1 MKTFILRSKALIV
14 LTLTSFILAVSSNLS
29 AQTITTTLLNN
40 SGSSVIV
47 FSVIN
52 TNSEPMTLTDIGSIA
67 STTNTFTCHLY
78 ARPVGYNVPTGA
90 PPTITEVNGWSLV
103 ATNPNLALV
112 GNTNNTNTGAD
123 AVPFITGM
131 TYTIPGLTQ
140 IQFALQLAA
149 GSNLPAFTTTGGNL
163 RYSIVGTQTCSFSNL
178 DVEVQSCTGYGY
190 GGTMANPSTAERG
203 FVGFLSFTP
212 SDPCAGTPNGGAAL
226 ANPTMICQNSPSN
239 LTLSGSSFNN
249 GLTYQWYESQDD
261 ITYNVIPG
269 ATSSNPVA
277 NVSFA
282 GPNYYR
288 CEVTCTNSGL
298 SELSSSVLVTGDA
311 QLNGVY
317 TINNLNPTG
326 GTNFNNFQD
335 AFDALACG
343 ASGPV
348 TINVEDGQTFSSAGP
363 LIAAFSGSAANPIV
377 FQKAGAGANPS
388 ISFTGT
394 TLTTDAG
401 LQFEGADWI
410 TWDGIDILQ
419 GGTSTSDWIERGIY
433 VRKASGSDGASNNT
447 FRNFSIDLGASTAT
461 TLRGVFMENVIASNS
476 PDGASSNNI
485 FQNLTITN
493 VNSAGLWLAGSTTVG
508 NQDVNNIVDG
518 CNISLQSA
526 SAVMYGIYMTGQE
539 NFEITG
545 NTIGNYNPSSGSTT
559 NLIFITGSAASTSGI
574 IQNNT
579 IENINNSGSGIIYG
593 IQISNGGNFDISQN
607 TIRNLTGGGTIRG
620 IFMNGV
626 AATVSDVHQNRIYG
640 ITSNSV
646 AGTYAAGIQ
655 SGPGANTIY
664 NNMITGITA
673 NTSTATPAVRG
684 IDITGGASQEIY
696 NNTVIISGTA
706 SSSAALAWSTS
717 AIQLDIRNN
726 IFVNNSTSANF
737 AAAMY
742 RSTAGDPN
750 FAATSGNNLYYAG
763 VPSPTN
769 PIYRNAGNTVDDLA
783 SYLALGVEIVAYTE
797 DLLFTLTDGEVAI
810 DQTIETY
817 VESGGQDIPLVNV
830 DYYGTARGPYPI
842 AGQQPNGG
850 TSTDIGAEENDFL
863 RNVPASAPDCA
874 SLDAPANLEVDLCTS
889 APITLSWTPAIT
901 GPIATD
907 GFDVFFGTT
916 NPPPFLANVSTT
928 SYPVTGL
935 ALGETYYWSVEP
947 KNAVGNASGC
957 DVFNFTTADHMIT
970 STTPGSV
977 CGQGAVD
984 LEATASMGDI
994 SWYENASGGS
1004 PIGTGGNFTTPVITN
1019 TTTYYAST
1027 SLGGTTLNT
1036 SILTPIGTA
1045 AANLTTYGQV
1055 FTADLPFTLNSVQV
1069 FSTTGSAITIS
1080 LFNENGT
1087 VMLETTGSVAV
1098 TLGSSPIIPLN
1109 FEITPG
1115 TYRLAVNGMTGSF
1128 IRDNSGVSY
1137 PFALDNGIGT
1147 MLGFHSSITGN
1158 VLTTASYYFA
1168 YNWEVTA
1175 SCESPRVPVLA
1186 TVTPADAI
1194 NINAS
1199 VNNTCPADLVTLTAT
1214 SANLDY
1220 VYTWEPGNLS
1230 GASVDV
1236 NPTVTTEYE
1245 VTGTDGICTTT
1256 ETITVDVLPEAV
1268 AGTANGND
1276 ICVSGSTDLTL
1287 SGFNGDIQWQSFDGA
1302 IWVDEAGAGSTTGSY
1317 TVSPTV
1323 LTEYRAQVTIAGCP
1337 SLFSNTIT
1345 ININNPQLTS
1355 TVDDTRCG
1363 EGIVNLN
1370 ATPAGTSAVAWHA
1383 DEFGGTPLE
1392 YGNSYSPYVTTT
1404 TTFYA
1409 SAFDGLLPTNVGYP
1423 ESLGGT
1429 SGAGTTHF
1437 GIVFDALTP
1446 FTLHEVTV
1454 YPVSA
1459 SSSPG
1464 TLTIDVIDENNNVL
1478 NTGIFN
1484 VVGSPGGANP
1494 VVLPLNFNVASG
1506 TNLKLRCSER
1516 VGVTGLLFQPSASA
1530 PGGNWGY
1537 PFEIPDVVSLTHSTL
1552 TAAPTNTVR
1561 LDLYYYFYNWVVSS
1575 GCEGVRVPVVA
1586 TVNPADIVTIT
1597 PSATT
1602 SCPGDQVTLT
1612 ASSANLDY
1620 VYSWEPGSLSG
1631 ATIDVNPSTTTTY
1644 TLSADDGICFAL
1656 EEVTITVT
1664 GAEAG
1669 TISNDATICS
1679 GGDKTITLTGSV
1691 GDIQWQEF
1699 DGVNWIDIVG
1709 ETGTSIEVSP
1719 GTTTQY
1725 RATIG
1730 FDGCPI
1736 LFSDITTI
1744 EVDAPEVIAVTN
1756 GITCGN
1762 DEVTV
1767 GATASPGS
1775 TIEWFDEPTGG
1786 TSLGTGPTYTTTITE
1801 NTTFYAQA
1809 NSGDGNETSGKPTYA
1824 STLNTS
1830 GNNWGLVFDVVN
1842 SDVVINSVDVYSV
1855 GVGGQMTVVLHDN
1868 AGNLLQTVG
1877 TFTYPP
1883 GSTASPILVTFE
1895 LDLAVPVGT
1904 GYRLLGTAM
1913 TGALIR
1919 ESSGNTFP
1927 YNGSDG
1933 NVNVISGYLTS
1944 PSTTYYWF
1952 YNWQIS
1958 SGCESPRVPVE
1969 ATIAPPVPDG
1979 TDVISA
1985 CNSYTWIDGNTYFAN
2000 NNTATH
2006 TIVGGASNGC
2016 DSLVNLNL
2024 TMSYYTVLATNTG
2037 NLVLT
2042 SSPGA
2047 SYQWVTCPD
2056 YTPIPGATSANY
2068 TVTANGSYAVIASGA
2083 NGCTD
2088 TSNCIVIANVSIE
2101 DYEINGVSIYPNP
2114 TNDVVIIEFTAASA
2128 KIEILDAQGKLIQSS
2143 TIVSGD
2149 QISLENEQ
2157 SGVYLVRIMTD
2168 KATTVH
2174 RIVKQ

>member
-1 MKTFILRSKALIV
+1 MNNTLFSPSQLKKFYLMLLVLIGSSQV
-14 LTLTSFILAVSSNLS
+14 SFS
-29 AQTITTTLLNN
+29 QFTITTEADINYTGNN
-40 SGSSVIV
+40 GVTGNSAVTFSIRNNNADPLILTGVDAYWQTTNNNTNVVLWYSDVSLGGATGGIATPNWQNIASAGPIAVPTNGYYETFTGLTFLIPANTTYRFAIQSSNGIRYSGGIAPEPTTTV
-47 FSVIN
+47 FSVVGVDLGVHN
-52 TNSEPMTLTDIGSIA
+52 ADFGSGVI
-67 STTNTFTCHLY
+67 
-78 ARPVGYNVPTGA
+78 
-90 PPTITEVNGWSLV
+90 
-103 ATNPNLALV
+103 
-112 GNTNNTNTGAD
+112 
-123 AVPFITGM
+123 
-131 TYTIPGLTQ
+131 
-140 IQFALQLAA
+140 
-149 GSNLPAFTTTGGNL
+149 
-163 RYSIVGTQTCSFSNL
+163 
-178 DVEVQSCTGYGY
+178 GY
-190 GGTMANPSTAERG
+190 GGAFPTPANQPRA
-203 FVGFLSFTP
+203 FTGRVHLLP
-212 SDPCAGTPNGGAAL
+212 AVPCAGTPAGGTSV
-226 ANPTMICQNSPSN
+226 ANPMLGCQNGTTN
-239 LTLSGSSFNN
+239 LSLSGSTFAN
-249 GLTYQWYESQDD
+249 GLEYQWFESSDD
-261 ITYNVIPG
+261 VIYNIIPG
-269 ATSSNPVA
+269 ATTLNYAA
-277 NVSFA
+277 NINFA
-282 GPNYYR
+282 GSNYYR

-298 SELSSSVLVTGDA
+298 SELSSSVLVTGSA

-335 AFDALACG
+335 AFIALACG
-343 ASGPV
+343 TNGPV

-363 LIAAFSGSAANPIV
+363 LIATFSGSAANPIV

-394 TLTTDAG
+394 TATTDAG
-401 LQFEGADWI
+401 LQFEGSDWI

-419 GGTSTSDWIERGIY
+419 GGTTTSDWIERGVYI
-433 VRKASGSDGASNNT
+433 RKASGSDGASNNT
-447 FRNFSIDLGASTAT
+447 FRNFSIDLGDNTAN
-461 TLRGVFMENVIASNS
+461 TLRGVFMENSIAANS
-476 PDGASSNNI
+476 PDGASSNNL

-508 NQDVNNIVDG
+508 NQDMNNRVDS

-526 SAVMYGIYMTGQE
+526 TAVMYGIHVTGQE
-539 NFEITG
+539 NFEITN
-545 NTIGNYNPSSGSTT
+545 NTIGNYNPNSTSTT
-559 NLIFITGSAASTSGI
+559 NLIYITGTAATTGGI

-579 IENINNSGSGIIYG
+579 VENVENSGTGIMYG
-593 IQISNGGNFDISQN
+593 IQIFNGGNFDISQN
-607 TIRNLTGGGTIRG
+607 TIRNLTGGGTVRG
-620 IFMNGV
+620 IFLNGV
-626 AATVSDVHQNRIYG
+626 AATISHVHQNRIYG
-640 ITSNSV
+640 ITSNSI

-655 SGPGANTIY
+655 SGPGANIIY
-664 NNMITGITA
+664 NNMISGITA

-684 IDITGGASQEIY
+684 IDITGGASQDIY
-696 NNTVIISGTA
+696 NNTVIISGSA
-706 SSSAALAWSTS
+706 SSSAAMAWSTS
-717 AIQLDIRNN
+717 TIQFDIRNN
-726 IFVNNSTSANF
+726 ILVNNSTSANF

-742 RSTAGDPN
+742 RSTAGNPN

-769 PIYRNAGNTVDDLA
+769 PIYRNATNTVEDLA
-783 SYLALGVEIVAYTE
+783 SYLAIGVETVAYTE

-850 TSTDIGAEENDFL
+850 TSTDVGAEENDFL
-863 RNVPASAPDCA
+863 RNVPAAAPDCA
-874 SLDAPANLEVDLCTS
+874 TLDAPADLEVDLCTS
-889 APITLSWTPAIT
+889 SPITLSWTPALT

-916 NPPPFLANVSTT
+916 NPPPFVANVS
-928 SYPVTGL
+928 VTNYTVSGL
-935 ALGETYYWSVEP
+935 VSGETYYWSIEP
-947 KNAVGNASGC
+947 TNAVGGATGC
-957 DVFNFTTADHMIT
+957 DVFSFTTADHAIT

-977 CGQGAVD
+977 CGQGTVD
-984 LEATASMGDI
+984 LEATASSGDI
-994 SWYENASGGS
+994 SWYENAVGGA
-1004 PIGTGGNFTTPVITN
+1004 PVGTGGTFTTPVITN

-1027 SLGGTTLNT
+1027 SLGGTTFNT
-1036 SILTPIGTA
+1036 SVLTPFGSA
-1045 AANLTTYGQV
+1045 ATNLTTYGQV

-1087 VMLETTGSVAV
+1087 VMLETTGSVPV
-1098 TLGSSPIIPLN
+1098 TPGSSPIIPLN
-1109 FEITPG
+1109 FNITPG
-1115 TYRLAVNGMTGSF
+1115 TYRLAVNGMTGNF

-1147 MLGFHSSITGN
+1147 MLGFHSAITGA
-1158 VLTTASYYFA
+1158 VTTTASYYFV
-1168 YNWEVTA
+1168 YNWEVSTG
-1175 SCESPRVPVLA
+1175 CESPRVPVLA
-1186 TVTPADAI
+1186 TVTPADDI
-1194 NINAS
+1194 NTNAS

-1220 VYTWEPGNLS
+1220 VYTWEPGNLT

-1236 NPTVTTEYE
+1236 NPTVTTEYV

-1256 ETITVDVLPEAV
+1256 ETITVDVLPGAV

-1276 ICVSGSTDLTL
+1276 ICVSGPTDLTL
-1287 SGFNGDIQWQSFDGA
+1287 SGSIGDIQWQSFDGA
-1302 IWVDEAGAGSTTGSY
+1302 IWVDEVGAGSTTDSY

-1323 LTEYRAQVTIAGCP
+1323 LTEYRAQVTVAGCP

-1345 ININNPQLTS
+1345 IDIIDPQLVS
-1355 TVDDTRCG
+1355 TVDDSRCG
-1363 EGIVNLN
+1363 EGIVDLS
-1370 ATPAGTSAVAWHA
+1370 ATPAGTATVAWYA

-1392 YGNSYSPYVTTT
+1392 NGNNYSPYVTET

-1409 SAFDGLLPTNVGYP
+1409 APFDGSLPTNVGYL
-1423 ESLGGT
+1423 ENNGGT
-1429 SGAGTTHF
+1429 SGAGTTNF
-1437 GIVFDALTP
+1437 GIVFDALAP
-1446 FTLHEVTV
+1446 FTLQEVTV
-1454 YPVSA
+1454 YPVS
-1459 SSSPG
+1459 STSSPG
-1464 TLTIDVIDENNNVL
+1464 TLTIQVIDENNNVL
-1478 NTGIFN
+1478 NSGIFN
-1484 VVGSPGGANP
+1484 VVGSPGGVNP
-1494 VVLPLNFNVASG
+1494 VVLPLNFNVAPG

-1516 VGVTGLLFQPSASA
+1516 VGVTGLLFQPSTAA

-1537 PFEIPDVVSLTHSTL
+1537 PFELPGIVTLTHSTL
-1552 TAAPTNTVR
+1552 TAAPLNTVR
-1561 LDLYYYFYNWVVSS
+1561 LDLYYYFYNWVVLS
-1575 GCEGVRVPVVA
+1575 GCEGTRVPVVA
-1586 TVNPADIVTIT
+1586 TVIPAEVVTIT

-1602 SCPGDQVTLT
+1602 SCPGDQVNLT
-1612 ASSANLDY
+1612 ASSPNLDY
-1620 VYSWEPGSLSG
+1620 VYTWEPGNLNG
-1631 ATIDVNPSTTTTY
+1631 ASIDVNPTTTTTY
-1644 TLSADDGICFAL
+1644 TLSADDGICFAS

-1664 GAEAG
+1664 VAEAG
-1669 TISNDATICS
+1669 TISNDATICA
-1679 GGDKTITLTGSV
+1679 GDDKTITLTGSV

-1730 FDGCPI
+1730 FDGCPV
-1736 LFSDITTI
+1736 LFSDTTTI
-1744 EVDAPEVIAVTN
+1744 EVDIPEVIAVTN
-1756 GITCGN
+1756 GVTCGN
-1762 DEVTV
+1762 DDVTV

-1775 TIEWFDEPTGG
+1775 TIEWFDEPIGG

-1809 NSGDGNETSGKPTYA
+1809 NSGGGNETAGKPTYL
-1824 STLNTS
+1824 TTPNTS

-1842 SDVVINSVDVYSV
+1842 SDAVINSVDVYSV

-1883 GSTASPILVTFE
+1883 GSTASPVLVTFE
-1895 LDLAVPVGT
+1895 LNLPVPVGT
-1904 GYRLLGTAM
+1904 GYRLLSTAM
-1913 TGALIR
+1913 TGNLIR
-1919 ESSGNTFP
+1919 ETSGNTFP

-1933 NVNVISGYLTS
+1933 NVNITSGFITNPGS
-1944 PSTTYYWF
+1944 ATYYWF

-2024 TMSYYTVLATNTG
+2024 TMNYYTVLATNTG

-2114 TNDVVIIEFTAASA
+2114 TTDLVVIEFTAASA